1 MTQRLQHSLTLAQR
15 HHALGELSEAKGIYQ
30 KILRDAPNH
39 PIALHL
45 MGVIAYQNRENDV
58 ALDFIKKAL
67 IIKPDYAEAHNNLG
81 VIFKEL
87 KEIDEAITCYKR
99 ALTINNDY
107 AEAHYNLG
115 VVLKEMGKLDEAITS
130 YKRALEHKP
139 DYAEALYNLG
149 NSLNECGELEEAI
162 ASYRETITIKP
173 DYAEAHNNLGNV
185 LKKIGK
191 PNEAEFSYRKALAI
205 RPDYAEAHSN
215 LGTVLRELGRLN
227 DAEESYKKAL
237 SIKPDFAETHSN
249 LGHVLHALGKFNEAA
264 ESLRKAVGI
273 EPDLPGVQHRLN
285 ALLGITTDFAPR
297 QYVEDIFNSYAKKFD
312 NHLVNVLKYDAPI
325 MLKKALLDLGLA
337 QRKYKNV
344 IDLGCGTGLSGLEFR
359 DIAET
364 LIGIDLSEEMV
375 RKAEQKN
382 IYDQLYVDDIVGRLE
397 ILKTQFSLFISS
409 DVFIYIGDLLPLFSC
424 IKRHSTQNSLLVFST
439 EHTDDGDFI
448 LRNTAR
454 YAHSKDY
461 ILSIAKQQ
469 GFRLEFFTT
478 CNLRYER
485 DGWIIGGLFV
495 LKVT

>member
-15 HHALGELSEAKGIYQ
+15 HHAVGELSEAKGIYR
-30 KILRDAPNH
+30 KILRDTPNH

-173 DYAEAHNNLGNV
+173 DYAEAHSNLGNV
-185 LKKIGK
+185 LKIIGK

-215 LGTVLRELGRLN
+215 LGAVLRELGRLN

-237 SIKPDFAETHSN
+237 SIKPDFAEAHSN
-249 LGHVLHALGKFNEAA
+249 LGHVLHTLGKFNEAA

-325 MLKKALLDLGLA
+325 MLKKALLDLGLG

-409 DVFIYIGDLLPLFSC
+409 DVFAYIGDLLPLFSC

>member
-15 HHALGELSEAKGIYQ
+15 HHAVGELSEAKGIYR

-115 VVLKEMGKLDEAITS
+115 VVLKEIGKLAEAITS

-149 NSLNECGELEEAI
+149 NALNECGELEEAI

-215 LGTVLRELGRLN
+215 LGAVLRELGRLN
-227 DAEESYKKAL
+227 DAEESYKMAL
-237 SIKPDFAETHSN
+237 SIKPDFVEAHSN
-249 LGHVLHALGKFNEAA
+249 LGHVLHTLGKFNEAA
-264 ESLRKAVGI
+264 DSLRKAVGI

-297 QYVEDIFNSYAKKFD
+297 QYVEDVFNSYAKKFD

-409 DVFIYIGDLLPLFSC
+409 DVFAYIGDLLPLFSC

>member
-1 MTQRLQHSLTLAQR
+1 MTQRLQYSLTLAQR
-15 HHALGELSEAKGIYQ
+15 HHAVGELSEAKGIYR
-30 KILRDAPNH
+30 KILRDTPNH

-115 VVLKEMGKLDEAITS
+115 VVLKEIGKLGEAITS

-149 NSLNECGELEEAI
+149 NALNECGELEEAI

-215 LGTVLRELGRLN
+215 LGAVLRELGRLN
-227 DAEESYKKAL
+227 DAEESYKMAL

-249 LGHVLHALGKFNEAA
+249 LGHVLHALGKFNEAT

-409 DVFIYIGDLLPLFSC
+409 DVFAYIGDLLPLFSC

>member
-15 HHALGELSEAKGIYQ
+15 HHAVGELSEAKGIYR

-87 KEIDEAITCYKR
+87 KEIDKAITCYKR

-115 VVLKEMGKLDEAITS
+115 VVLKEIGKLDEAITS

-139 DYAEALYNLG
+139 DYADALYNLG

-162 ASYRETITIKP
+162 ASYHETITIKP
-173 DYAEAHNNLGNV
+173 DYAEAHSNLGNV
-185 LKKIGK
+185 LKNIGN

-215 LGTVLRELGRLN
+215 LGAVLRELGRLN

-237 SIKPDFAETHSN
+237 SIKPDFAEAHSN
-249 LGHVLHALGKFNEAA
+249 LGHVLHTLGKFNEAA
-264 ESLRKAVGI
+264 DSLRKAVGI

-337 QRKYKNV
+337 KRKYKNV

-382 IYDQLYVDDIVGRLE
+382 IYDRLYVDDIVGRLE

-409 DVFIYIGDLLPLFSC
+409 DVFTYIGDLLPLFSC

>member
-15 HHALGELSEAKGIYQ
+15 HHAVGELSEAKGIYR

-115 VVLKEMGKLDEAITS
+115 VVLKEIGKLDEAITS

-173 DYAEAHNNLGNV
+173 DYAEAHSNLGNV
-185 LKKIGK
+185 LKIIGK

-215 LGTVLRELGRLN
+215 LGAVLRELGRLN

-237 SIKPDFAETHSN
+237 SIKPDFAEAHSN
-249 LGHVLHALGKFNEAA
+249 LGHVLHTLGKFNEAA

-297 QYVEDIFNSYAKKFD
+297 QYVEDVFNSYAKKFD

-337 QRKYKNV
+337 QIKYKNV

-409 DVFIYIGDLLPLFSC
+409 DVFAYIGDLLPLFSC

-439 EHTDDGDFI
+439 EYTDDGDFI

>member
-15 HHALGELSEAKGIYQ
+15 HHAVGELEEAKGIYR

-87 KEIDEAITCYKR
+87 KEIDKAITCYKR

-115 VVLKEMGKLDEAITS
+115 VVLKEIGKLDEAITS

-149 NSLNECGELEEAI
+149 NALNECGELEEAI

-173 DYAEAHNNLGNV
+173 DYAEAHSNLGNV

-215 LGTVLRELGRLN
+215 LGAVLRELGRLN

-264 ESLRKAVGI
+264 DSLRKAVGI

-297 QYVEDIFNSYAKKFD
+297 QYVEDVFNSYAKKFD

-409 DVFIYIGDLLPLFSC
+409 DVFAYIGDLLPLFSC

>member
-1 MTQRLQHSLTLAQR
+1 MTQHLQHSLTLAQR
-15 HHALGELSEAKGIYQ
+15 HHALGELSEAKGIYR

-173 DYAEAHNNLGNV
+173 DYAEAHSNLGNV

-215 LGTVLRELGRLN
+215 LGAVLRELGRLN

-249 LGHVLHALGKFNEAA
+249 LGHVLHTLGKFNEAA
-264 ESLRKAVGI
+264 DSLRKAVGI

-297 QYVEDIFNSYAKKFD
+297 QYVEDTFNSYAKKFD

-409 DVFIYIGDLLPLFSC
+409 DVFAYIGDLLPLFSC

>member
-15 HHALGELSEAKGIYQ
+15 HHAVGELEEAKGIYR

-173 DYAEAHNNLGNV
+173 DYAEAHSNLGNV
-185 LKKIGK
+185 LKIIGK

-215 LGTVLRELGRLN
+215 LGAVLRELGRLN

-264 ESLRKAVGI
+264 DSLRKAVGI

-409 DVFIYIGDLLPLFSC
+409 DVFAYIGDLLPLFSC

>member
-15 HHALGELSEAKGIYQ
+15 HHAVGELSEAKGIYQ
-30 KILRDAPNH
+30 KILRDTPNH

-115 VVLKEMGKLDEAITS
+115 VVLKEIGKLDEAITS

-173 DYAEAHNNLGNV
+173 DYAEAHSNLGNV
-185 LKKIGK
+185 LKIIGK

-215 LGTVLRELGRLN
+215 LGAVLRELGRLN

-297 QYVEDIFNSYAKKFD
+297 QYVEDIFNSFAKKFD

-409 DVFIYIGDLLPLFSC
+409 DVFAYIGDLLPLFSC

>member
-1 MTQRLQHSLTLAQR
+1 
-15 HHALGELSEAKGIYQ
+15 LGELEEAKGIYR

-87 KEIDEAITCYKR
+87 KEIDEAITCYKI

-115 VVLKEMGKLDEAITS
+115 VVLKEIGKLDEAITS

-173 DYAEAHNNLGNV
+173 DYAEAHSNLGNV
-185 LKKIGK
+185 LKIIGK

-215 LGTVLRELGRLN
+215 LGAVLRELGRLN

-409 DVFIYIGDLLPLFSC
+409 DVFAYIGDLLPLFSC

>member
-15 HHALGELSEAKGIYQ
+15 HHAVGELSEAKGIYQ

-115 VVLKEMGKLDEAITS
+115 VVLKEIGKLDEAITS

-173 DYAEAHNNLGNV
+173 DYAEAHSNLGNV
-185 LKKIGK
+185 LKIIGK

-215 LGTVLRELGRLN
+215 LGAVLRELGRLN

-273 EPDLPGVQHRLN
+273 EPDLPGVQHSLN

-409 DVFIYIGDLLPLFSC
+409 DVFAYIGDLLPLFSC

>member
-15 HHALGELSEAKGIYQ
+15 HHAVGELSEAKGIYL

-45 MGVIAYQNRENDV
+45 MGVIAYQNKENDV

-87 KEIDEAITCYKR
+87 KEIDKAITCYKR

-115 VVLKEMGKLDEAITS
+115 VVLKEIGKLDEAITS

-173 DYAEAHNNLGNV
+173 DYAEAHSNLGNV

-215 LGTVLRELGRLN
+215 LGAVLRELGRLN

-237 SIKPDFAETHSN
+237 SIKPDFAEAHSN
-249 LGHVLHALGKFNEAA
+249 LGHVLHTLGKFNEAA
-264 ESLRKAVGI
+264 DSLRKAVGI

-337 QRKYKNV
+337 QKKYKNV

-382 IYDQLYVDDIVGRLE
+382 IYDRLYVDDIVGRLE

-409 DVFIYIGDLLPLFSC
+409 DVFAYIGDLLPLFSC
-424 IKRHSTQNSLLVFST
+424 IKRHSTQNSLLIFST

>member
-15 HHALGELSEAKGIYQ
+15 HHAVGELSEAKGIYR

-45 MGVIAYQNRENDV
+45 MGVIAYQNKENDV

-87 KEIDEAITCYKR
+87 EEIDEAITCYKR

-115 VVLKEMGKLDEAITS
+115 VVLKEIGKLDEAITS
-130 YKRALEHKP
+130 YKRALEYKP

-149 NSLNECGELEEAI
+149 NALNGCGELEEAI

-173 DYAEAHNNLGNV
+173 DYAEAHSNLGNV
-185 LKKIGK
+185 LKKFGK
-191 PNEAEFSYRKALAI
+191 PNEAEFSYRKAVAI

-215 LGTVLRELGRLN
+215 LGAVLRELGRLN
-227 DAEESYKKAL
+227 DAEESYKMAL
-237 SIKPDFAETHSN
+237 SIKPDFAEAHSN
-249 LGHVLHALGKFNEAA
+249 LGHVLHTLGKFNEAA
-264 ESLRKAVGI
+264 GSLRKAVGI

-297 QYVEDIFNSYAKKFD
+297 QYVEDFFNSYAKKFD

-337 QRKYKNV
+337 QKKYKNV

-375 RKAEQKN
+375 RKAERKN
-382 IYDQLYVDDIVGRLE
+382 IYDRLYVDDIVGRLE
-397 ILKTQFSLFISS
+397 ILKTQFSLFISF
-409 DVFIYIGDLLPLFSC
+409 DVFAYIGDLLPLFSC
-424 IKRHSTQNSLLVFST
+424 IKRHSAQNSLLVFST

>member
-15 HHALGELSEAKGIYQ
+15 HHALGELSEAKGIYR

-115 VVLKEMGKLDEAITS
+115 VVLKEIGKLDEAITS

-173 DYAEAHNNLGNV
+173 DYAEAHSNLGNV

-215 LGTVLRELGRLN
+215 LGAVLRELGRLN

-264 ESLRKAVGI
+264 DSLRKAVGI

-297 QYVEDIFNSYAKKFD
+297 QYVEDIFNSYAQRYD

-485 DGWIIGGLFV
+485 DGWIIGDLFV

>member
-15 HHALGELSEAKGIYQ
+15 HHAVGELSEAKGIYR

-115 VVLKEMGKLDEAITS
+115 VVLKEIGKLDEAITS

-173 DYAEAHNNLGNV
+173 DYAEAHSNLGNV
-185 LKKIGK
+185 LKIIGK

-215 LGTVLRELGRLN
+215 LGAVLRELGRLN

-237 SIKPDFAETHSN
+237 SIKPDFAEAHSN
-249 LGHVLHALGKFNEAA
+249 LGHVLHTLGKFNEAA
-264 ESLRKAVGI
+264 DSLRKAVGI

-409 DVFIYIGDLLPLFSC
+409 DVFAYIGDLLPLFSC

>member
-15 HHALGELSEAKGIYQ
+15 HHAVGELSEAKGIYR

-115 VVLKEMGKLDEAITS
+115 VVLKEIGKLDEAITS

-173 DYAEAHNNLGNV
+173 DYAEAHSNLGNV
-185 LKKIGK
+185 LKIIGK

-215 LGTVLRELGRLN
+215 LGAVLRELGRLN

-264 ESLRKAVGI
+264 DSLRKAVGI

-409 DVFIYIGDLLPLFSC
+409 DVFAYIGDLLPLFSC

>member
-1 MTQRLQHSLTLAQR
+1 MTQRLQHSLTLAHR
-15 HHALGELSEAKGIYQ
+15 YHAVGELSKAKGIYR
-30 KILRDAPNH
+30 KILRDTPNH

-173 DYAEAHNNLGNV
+173 DYAEAHSNLGNV

-215 LGTVLRELGRLN
+215 LGAVLRELGRLN
-227 DAEESYKKAL
+227 DAEESYKMAL
-237 SIKPDFAETHSN
+237 SIKPDFAEAHSN
-249 LGHVLHALGKFNEAA
+249 LGHVLHTLGKFNEAA
-264 ESLRKAVGI
+264 DSLRKAVGI

-325 MLKKALLDLGLA
+325 MLKKALLDLGLG

-409 DVFIYIGDLLPLFSC
+409 DVFAYIGDLLPLFSC

>member
-15 HHALGELSEAKGIYQ
+15 HHAVGELSEAKGIYR

-115 VVLKEMGKLDEAITS
+115 VVLKEIGKLDEAITS

-173 DYAEAHNNLGNV
+173 DYAEAHSNLGNV
-185 LKKIGK
+185 LKIIGK

-215 LGTVLRELGRLN
+215 LGAVLRELGRLN
-227 DAEESYKKAL
+227 DAEESYKMAL
-237 SIKPDFAETHSN
+237 SIKPDFAEAHSN
-249 LGHVLHALGKFNEAA
+249 LGHVLHTLGKFNEAA
-264 ESLRKAVGI
+264 DSLRKAVGI

-409 DVFIYIGDLLPLFSC
+409 DVFAYIGDLLPLFSC

>member
-15 HHALGELSEAKGIYQ
+15 HHAVGELSEAKGIYR

-115 VVLKEMGKLDEAITS
+115 VVLKEIGKLDEAITS

-149 NSLNECGELEEAI
+149 NALNECGDLEEAI

-173 DYAEAHNNLGNV
+173 DYAEAHSNLGNV

-215 LGTVLRELGRLN
+215 LGAVLRELGRLN

-264 ESLRKAVGI
+264 DSLRKAVGI
-273 EPDLPGVQHRLN
+273 EPDLPGVQHCLN

-297 QYVEDIFNSYAKKFD
+297 QYVEDVFNSYAKKFD

-375 RKAEQKN
+375 RKAERKN

-409 DVFIYIGDLLPLFSC
+409 DVFAYIGDLLPLFSC

>member
-15 HHALGELSEAKGIYQ
+15 HHALGELSEAKGIYR

-45 MGVIAYQNRENDV
+45 MGVIAYQNGENDV

-115 VVLKEMGKLDEAITS
+115 VVLKEIGKLDEAIIS

-149 NSLNECGELEEAI
+149 NALNECGELEEAI

-173 DYAEAHNNLGNV
+173 DYAEAHSNLGNV

-205 RPDYAEAHSN
+205 RPDFAEAYSN
-215 LGTVLRELGRLN
+215 LGAVLRELGRLN

-237 SIKPDFAETHSN
+237 SIKPDFAEAHSN
-249 LGHVLHALGKFNEAA
+249 LGHVLHTLGKFNEAA

-297 QYVEDIFNSYAKKFD
+297 QYVEDVFNSYAKKFD

-382 IYDQLYVDDIVGRLE
+382 IYDRLYVDDIVGRLE

-409 DVFIYIGDLLPLFSC
+409 DVFTYFGDLLPLFSC

>member
-15 HHALGELSEAKGIYQ
+15 HHAVGELEEAKGIYL

-87 KEIDEAITCYKR
+87 KEIDKAITCYKR

-115 VVLKEMGKLDEAITS
+115 VVLKEMGKLGEAITS

-149 NSLNECGELEEAI
+149 NALNECGELEEAI

-173 DYAEAHNNLGNV
+173 DYAEAYSNLGNV

-215 LGTVLRELGRLN
+215 LGAVLRELGRLN

-297 QYVEDIFNSYAKKFD
+297 QYVEDVFNSYAKKFD

-409 DVFIYIGDLLPLFSC
+409 DVFAYIGDLLPLFSC

>member
-1 MTQRLQHSLTLAQR
+1 MTQHLQHSLTLAQR
-15 HHALGELSEAKGIYQ
+15 HHALGELSEAKGIYR
-30 KILRDAPNH
+30 KILREAPNH

-45 MGVIAYQNRENDV
+45 MGVIAYRNRENDV

-173 DYAEAHNNLGNV
+173 DYAEAHSNLGNV
-185 LKKIGK
+185 LKIIGK

-215 LGTVLRELGRLN
+215 LGAVLRELGRLN

-249 LGHVLHALGKFNEAA
+249 LGHVLHTLGKFNEAA
-264 ESLRKAVGI
+264 DSLRKAVGI

-297 QYVEDIFNSYAKKFD
+297 QYVEDVFNSYAKKFD

-344 IDLGCGTGLSGLEFR
+344 IDSGCGTGLSGLEFR

-409 DVFIYIGDLLPLFSC
+409 DVFAYIGDLLPLFSC

>member
-1 MTQRLQHSLTLAQR
+1 MPQRLQHSLTLAQR
-15 HHALGELSEAKGIYQ
+15 HHAVGELEEAKGIYR
-30 KILRDAPNH
+30 KILRDTPNH

-115 VVLKEMGKLDEAITS
+115 VVLKEIGKLDEAITS

-149 NSLNECGELEEAI
+149 NALNECGELEEAI

-173 DYAEAHNNLGNV
+173 DYAEAHSNLGNV
-185 LKKIGK
+185 LKIIGK

-215 LGTVLRELGRLN
+215 LGAVLRELGRLN

-273 EPDLPGVQHRLN
+273 EPDLPGVQHSLN

-297 QYVEDIFNSYAKKFD
+297 QYVEDVFNSYAKKFD

-409 DVFIYIGDLLPLFSC
+409 DVFAYIGDLLPLFSC

>member
-15 HHALGELSEAKGIYQ
+15 HHAVGELSEAKGIYR

-39 PIALHL
+39 PITLHL

-67 IIKPDYAEAHNNLG
+67 IIKPDYAEAH
-81 VIFKEL
+81 
-87 KEIDEAITCYKR
+87 
-99 ALTINNDY
+99 
-107 AEAHYNLG
+107 
-115 VVLKEMGKLDEAITS
+115 
-130 YKRALEHKP
+130 
-139 DYAEALYNLG
+139 
-149 NSLNECGELEEAI
+149 
-162 ASYRETITIKP
+162 
-173 DYAEAHNNLGNV
+173 
-185 LKKIGK
+185 
-191 PNEAEFSYRKALAI
+191 
-205 RPDYAEAHSN
+205 SN
-215 LGTVLRELGRLN
+215 LGAVLRELGRLN

-249 LGHVLHALGKFNEAA
+249 LGHVLHALGKFDEAA
-264 ESLRKAVGI
+264 DSLRKAVGI

-382 IYDQLYVDDIVGRLE
+382 IYDRLYVDDIVGRLE

-409 DVFIYIGDLLPLFSC
+409 DVFAYIGDLLPLFSC

>member
-1 MTQRLQHSLTLAQR
+1 MTQRLQYSLTLAQR
-15 HHALGELSEAKGIYQ
+15 HYALGELSEAKGIYQ

-115 VVLKEMGKLDEAITS
+115 VVLKEIGKLDEAITS

-149 NSLNECGELEEAI
+149 NALNECGELEEAI

-191 PNEAEFSYRKALAI
+191 PNEAEFSYRKTLAI
-205 RPDYAEAHSN
+205 RPHYAEVHSN
-215 LGTVLRELGRLN
+215 LGAVLRELGRLN

-297 QYVEDIFNSYAKKFD
+297 QYVEDVFNSYAKKFD

-409 DVFIYIGDLLPLFSC
+409 DVFAYIGDLLPLFSC

>member
-1 MTQRLQHSLTLAQR
+1 MTQRLQHSLTLAQQ
-15 HHALGELSEAKGIYQ
+15 HHALGELEEAKGIYR

-87 KEIDEAITCYKR
+87 KEIDEAITCYKI

-115 VVLKEMGKLDEAITS
+115 VVLKEIGKLDEAITS

-173 DYAEAHNNLGNV
+173 DYAEAHSNLGNV
-185 LKKIGK
+185 LKIIGK

-215 LGTVLRELGRLN
+215 LGAVLRELGRLN

-409 DVFIYIGDLLPLFSC
+409 DVFAYIGDLLPLFSC

>member
-15 HHALGELSEAKGIYQ
+15 HHAVGELSEAKGIYR

-115 VVLKEMGKLDEAITS
+115 VVLKEIGKLDEAITS

-173 DYAEAHNNLGNV
+173 DYAEAHSNLGNV

-215 LGTVLRELGRLN
+215 LGAVLRELGRLN
-227 DAEESYKKAL
+227 DAEESYKMAL

-249 LGHVLHALGKFNEAA
+249 LGHVLHALGKFNEAT

-273 EPDLPGVQHRLN
+273 EPDLPGVQHSLN

-297 QYVEDIFNSYAKKFD
+297 QYVEDVFNSYAKKFD

-409 DVFIYIGDLLPLFSC
+409 DVFAYIGDLLPLFSC

>member
-1 MTQRLQHSLTLAQR
+1 MTQRLQYSLTLAQR
-15 HHALGELSEAKGIYQ
+15 HHAVGQLEEAKGIYQ

-45 MGVIAYQNRENDV
+45 MGVIAYQNKEKDV

-87 KEIDEAITCYKR
+87 REIDKAIACYKR

-115 VVLKEMGKLDEAITS
+115 VVLKEIGKLDEAITS

-149 NSLNECGELEEAI
+149 NALNECGELEEAI

-173 DYAEAHNNLGNV
+173 DYAEAHSNLGNV
-185 LKKIGK
+185 LKIIGK

-215 LGTVLRELGRLN
+215 LGAVLRELGRLN

-264 ESLRKAVGI
+264 DSLRKAVGI

-297 QYVEDIFNSYAKKFD
+297 QYVEDIFNSHAKKFD

-375 RKAEQKN
+375 RKAERKN
-382 IYDQLYVDDIVGRLE
+382 IYDRLYVDDIVGRLE

-409 DVFIYIGDLLPLFSC
+409 DVFAYIGDLLPLFSC

>member
-1 MTQRLQHSLTLAQR
+1 MTQRLQYSLTLAQR
-15 HHALGELSEAKGIYQ
+15 HYAVGELEEAKGIYL

-45 MGVIAYQNRENDV
+45 MGVIAYRNRENDV

-107 AEAHYNLG
+107 AEAHDNLG
-115 VVLKEMGKLDEAITS
+115 VVLKEIGKPDEAITS
-130 YKRALEHKP
+130 YKRALEYKP

-149 NSLNECGELEEAI
+149 NALNGCGELEEAI

-173 DYAEAHNNLGNV
+173 DYAEAHSNLGNV

-215 LGTVLRELGRLN
+215 LGAVLRELGRLN
-227 DAEESYKKAL
+227 DAEESYKMAL
-237 SIKPDFAETHSN
+237 SIKPDSVEAHSN
-249 LGHVLHALGKFNEAA
+249 LGHVLHTLGKFNEAA
-264 ESLRKAVGI
+264 DSLRRAVGI
-273 EPDLPGVQHRLN
+273 EPDLPGVQHCLN

-297 QYVEDIFNSYAKKFD
+297 QYVEDVFNSYAKKFD

-409 DVFIYIGDLLPLFSC
+409 DVFAYIGDLLPLFSC

>member
-15 HHALGELSEAKGIYQ
+15 HHAVGELSEAKGIYR

-173 DYAEAHNNLGNV
+173 DYAEAHSNLGNV
-185 LKKIGK
+185 LKIIGK

-215 LGTVLRELGRLN
+215 LGAVLRELGRLN

-264 ESLRKAVGI
+264 DSLRKAVGI

-285 ALLGITTDFAPR
+285 ALLGITTDFAPK

-409 DVFIYIGDLLPLFSC
+409 DVFAYIGDLLPLFSC

>member
-1 MTQRLQHSLTLAQR
+1 
-15 HHALGELSEAKGIYQ
+15 
-30 KILRDAPNH
+30 
-39 PIALHL
+39 

-87 KEIDEAITCYKR
+87 KEIDEAITCYKI

-115 VVLKEMGKLDEAITS
+115 VVLKEIGKLDEAITS

-173 DYAEAHNNLGNV
+173 DYAEAHSNLGNV
-185 LKKIGK
+185 LKIIGK

-215 LGTVLRELGRLN
+215 LGAVLRELGRLN

-409 DVFIYIGDLLPLFSC
+409 DVFAYIGDLLPLFSC

>member
-1 MTQRLQHSLTLAQR
+1 MTQHLQHSLTLAQR
-15 HHALGELSEAKGIYQ
+15 HHALGELSEAKGIYR

-87 KEIDEAITCYKR
+87 KEIDEAITCYKI

-115 VVLKEMGKLDEAITS
+115 VVLKEIGKLDEAITS

-173 DYAEAHNNLGNV
+173 DYAEAHSNLGNV
-185 LKKIGK
+185 LKIIGK

-215 LGTVLRELGRLN
+215 LGAVLRELGRLN

-409 DVFIYIGDLLPLFSC
+409 DVFAYIGDLLPLFSC

>member
-15 HHALGELSEAKGIYQ
+15 HHAAGELSEAKGIYQ
-30 KILRDAPNH
+30 KILRDAPDH

-45 MGVIAYQNRENDV
+45 MGVIAYQNKENDV

-115 VVLKEMGKLDEAITS
+115 VVLKEIGKPDEAITS

-149 NSLNECGELEEAI
+149 NALNECGELEEAI

-173 DYAEAHNNLGNV
+173 DYAEAHSNLGNV

-215 LGTVLRELGRLN
+215 LGAVLRELGRLN

-264 ESLRKAVGI
+264 DSLRKAVGI

-297 QYVEDIFNSYAKKFD
+297 QYVEDIFNSHAKKFD

-344 IDLGCGTGLSGLEFR
+344 VDLGCGTGLSGLEFR

-375 RKAEQKN
+375 RKAERKN
-382 IYDQLYVDDIVGRLE
+382 IYDRLYVDDIVGRLE

-409 DVFIYIGDLLPLFSC
+409 DVFAYIGDLLPLFSC

>member
-15 HHALGELSEAKGIYQ
+15 HHAVGELSEAKGIYL
-30 KILRDAPNH
+30 KILLDAPDH

-45 MGVIAYQNRENDV
+45 MGVIAYQNKENDV

-87 KEIDEAITCYKR
+87 KEIDKAITCYKR
-99 ALTINNDY
+99 ALTINNNY

-115 VVLKEMGKLDEAITS
+115 VVLKEIGKLDEAITS

-139 DYAEALYNLG
+139 DYAKALYNLG

-173 DYAEAHNNLGNV
+173 DYAEAHSNLGNV

-215 LGTVLRELGRLN
+215 LGAVLRELGRLN
-227 DAEESYKKAL
+227 DAEESYKMAL
-237 SIKPDFAETHSN
+237 SIKPDFAEAHSN
-249 LGHVLHALGKFNEAA
+249 LGHVLQTLGKFNEAA
-264 ESLRKAVGI
+264 DSLRKAVGI

-359 DIAET
+359 NIAET

-375 RKAEQKN
+375 RKAERKN
-382 IYDQLYVDDIVGRLE
+382 IYDRLYVDDIVGRLE
-397 ILKTQFSLFISS
+397 ILKTQFNLFISS
-409 DVFIYIGDLLPLFSC
+409 DVFAYIGDLLPLFSC
-424 IKRHSTQNSLLVFST
+424 IKMHSTQNSLLVFST